1 MKVVFVGVP
10 ARFVSRFTIFAAAS
24 GGMDF
29 IMDFLVSMFNSLPGV
44 AAEGLFYGIFALGV
58 YITYK
63 ILDVADLTVDGSI
76 VTGCAVTTICILYG
90 VDPLIAVFIAFIVG
104 MLAGALTGFFHT
116 FLKIPAILAGILSQ
130 FSLYTI
136 NMIIMG
142 LQAFLKEGGAKD
154 SLIPMSPT
162 AYASVSDF
170 SLIVSS
176 RDKTSAML
184 VGFVFVAA
192 IIALLYWFFGTEF
205 GCSLRA
211 TGANPKMARAQGI
224 NTSFATVFG
233 LMFSNGF
240 VALAGGLLA
249 QYTGGSNITFGA
261 GAIVIGLAS
270 VVIGEVLCNA
280 IFKKGASFAV
290 KLVFVVLGSLVYSL
304 IKRFVIN
311 IGLDTN
317 FLKLISAVIVA
328 IFLSAPNFKAKS
340 LRKVAKKGA

>member
-1 MKVVFVGVP
+1 ME
-10 ARFVSRFTIFAAAS
+10 
-24 GGMDF
+24 
-29 IMDFLVSMFNSLPGV
+29 FLISMYNSLPGV

-76 VTGCAVTTICILYG
+76 VTGCAVTTVCILYG
-90 VDPLIAVFIAFIVG
+90 VNPLVAVFIAFIAG

-116 FLKIPAILAGILSQ
+116 VLKIPAILAGILSQ

-142 LQAFLKEGGAKD
+142 AQAYLEKD
-154 SLIPMSPT
+154 GTNRAPIPMSPT
-162 AYASVSDF
+162 AYASISKF
-170 SLIVSS
+170 PLIVSS
-176 RDKTSAML
+176 RDKEGAAI
-184 VGFVFVAA
+184 VGFIFVVA

-211 TGANPKMARAQGI
+211 TGANSKMARAQGI
-224 NTSFATVFG
+224 NTNFATVFG

-249 QYTGGSNITFGA
+249 QFTGGSNITFGA

-270 VVIGEVLCNA
+270 VVIGEVLHGA
-280 IFKKGASFAV
+280 IFKKGSNFAV
-290 KLVFVVLGSLVYSL
+290 KLAFVVIGSLIYSL
-304 IKRFVIN
+304 IKRVVIN

-328 IFLSAPNFKAKS
+328 AFLSAPN
-340 LRKVAKKGA
+340 LIGNKVHKKKKGA

>member
-1 MKVVFVGVP
+1 MN
-10 ARFVSRFTIFAAAS
+10 
-24 GGMDF
+24 
-29 IMDFLVSMFNSLPGV
+29 FLVSMLNSMPGV

-63 ILDVADLTVDGSI
+63 ILDVADLTVDASI
-76 VTGCAVTTICILYG
+76 VTGCAVTVICIKYG
-90 VDPLIAVFIAFIVG
+90 VPPLAAVFIAFIAG
-104 MLAGALTGFFHT
+104 MIAGSLTGFFHT
-116 FLKIPAILAGILSQ
+116 VLKIPAILAGILSQ

-136 NMIIMG
+136 NMIVMG
-142 LQAFLKEGGAKD
+142 AQVYLEAGGTNRAP
-154 SLIPMSPT
+154 IPMSPT

-170 SLIVSS
+170 PLIVSS
-176 RDKTSAML
+176 RDKVSAMI
-184 VGFVFVAA
+184 VGLVFVAA

-224 NTSFATVFG
+224 NTKFATVFG
-233 LMFSNGF
+233 LMVSNGF

-249 QYTGGSNITFGA
+249 QFTGGSNITFGA

-270 VVIGEVLCNA
+270 VVIGEVLHGA
-280 IFKKGASFAV
+280 IFKKGSNFAV
-290 KLVFVVLGSLVYSL
+290 KLLFVVIGSLVYSL

-311 IGLDTN
+311 AGLDTN

-328 IFLSAPNFKAKS
+328 IFLSAPN
-340 LRKVAKKGA
+340 LKKNTAHKPKKKKEEKTNA

>member
-1 MKVVFVGVP
+1 MN
-10 ARFVSRFTIFAAAS
+10 
-24 GGMDF
+24 
-29 IMDFLVSMFNSLPGV
+29 FLTSMLGSMPGV

-58 YITYK
+58 FITYK
-63 ILDVADLTVDGSI
+63 ILDVADLTVDASI

-90 VDPLIAVFIAFIVG
+90 VSPLLAVFIAFIAG

-116 FLKIPAILAGILSQ
+116 VLKIPAILAGILSQ

-136 NMIIMG
+136 NMIVMG
-142 LQAFLKEGGAKD
+142 LEGFLEPTGTK
-154 SLIPMSPT
+154 SPIPMSPT
-162 AYASVSDF
+162 AYASVSKF
-170 SLIVSS
+170 PLIVSS
-176 RDKTSAML
+176 RDKVSAMI

-211 TGANPKMARAQGI
+211 TGANSKMARAQGI
-224 NTSFATVFG
+224 NTNFATVFG
-233 LMFSNGF
+233 LMLSNGF
-240 VALAGGLLA
+240 VALAGGLLS

-270 VVIGEVLCNA
+270 VVIGEVLHSA
-280 IFKKGASFAV
+280 IFKKGSNFAV
-290 KLVFVVLGSLVYSL
+290 KLIFVVIGSLVYSL
-304 IKRFVIN
+304 IKRVVIN

-328 IFLSAPNFKAKS
+328 AFLSAPNLKKNAPKKAK
-340 LRKVAKKGA
+340 KEA

>member
-1 MKVVFVGVP
+1 
-10 ARFVSRFTIFAAAS
+10 
-24 GGMDF
+24 
-29 IMDFLVSMFNSLPGV
+29 MDFLISMVNSLPGI

-63 ILDVADLTVDGSI
+63 ILDVADLTVDASI
-76 VTGCAVTTICILYG
+76 VTGCAVTVICIKYG
-90 VDPLIAVFIAFIVG
+90 VPPLVAVFIAFIAG
-104 MLAGALTGFFHT
+104 MLAGLLTGFFHT
-116 FLKIPAILAGILSQ
+116 ILKIPAILAGILSQ

-142 LQAFLKEGGAKD
+142 LQAYMEKD
-154 SLIPMSPT
+154 GTNRAPIPMSPT
-162 AYASVSDF
+162 AYASISDYA
-170 SLIVSS
+170 LIVSS
-176 RDKTSAML
+176 RDKESAAI
-184 VGFVFVAA
+184 VGFIFVAA

-224 NTSFATVFG
+224 NTGFATVFG

-249 QYTGGSNITFGA
+249 QFTGGSNITFGA

-270 VVIGEVLCNA
+270 VVIGEVLHGA
-280 IFKKGASFAV
+280 IFKKGSNFAV
-290 KLVFVVLGSLVYSL
+290 KLLFVVIGSLVYSL
-304 IKRFVIN
+304 IKRVVIN

-328 IFLSAPNFKAKS
+328 IFLVVPGMKKNKPHK
-340 LRKVAKKGA
+340 KVKKEVEENA

>member
-1 MKVVFVGVP
+1 
-10 ARFVSRFTIFAAAS
+10 
-24 GGMDF
+24 
-29 IMDFLVSMFNSLPGV
+29 MDFLISMYNSLPGV

-63 ILDVADLTVDGSI
+63 ILDVADLTVDASI
-76 VTGCAVTTICILYG
+76 VTGCAVTVICIKYG
-90 VDPLIAVFIAFIVG
+90 IHPLAAVFIAFLAG
-104 MLAGALTGFFHT
+104 MIAGALTGFFHT
-116 FLKIPAILAGILSQ
+116 VLKIPAILAGILSQ

-142 LQAFLKEGGAKD
+142 LQTHLETNVSNKA
-154 SLIPMSPT
+154 LIPMSPT

-170 SLIVSS
+170 PLIVSS
-176 RDKTSAML
+176 RDKTSAMI
-184 VGFVFVAA
+184 VGLIFVVA

-211 TGANPKMARAQGI
+211 TGANSKMARAQGI
-224 NTSFATVFG
+224 NTSFTTVFG

-249 QYTGGSNITFGA
+249 QFTGGSNITFGA

-270 VVIGEVLCNA
+270 VVIGEVLHNA
-280 IFKKGASFAV
+280 IFKKGSSFAV
-290 KLVFVVLGSLVYSL
+290 KLVFVVLGSVIYSL

-328 IFLSAPNFKAKS
+328 AFLSAPNFKKNKAP
-340 LRKVAKKGA
+340 KKKKEVKTDA

>member
-1 MKVVFVGVP
+1 
-10 ARFVSRFTIFAAAS
+10 
-24 GGMDF
+24 
-29 IMDFLVSMFNSLPGV
+29 MDFLISMFNSLPGV

-63 ILDVADLTVDGSI
+63 ILDVADLTVDASI

-90 VDPLIAVFIAFIVG
+90 VNSLVAVFIAFLAG
-104 MLAGALTGFFHT
+104 MIAGALTGFFHT

-130 FSLYTI
+130 FSLYTS

-142 LQAFLKEGGAKD
+142 MQSYLDTTGTTKV
-154 SLIPMSPT
+154 LIPMSPT
-162 AYASVSDF
+162 AYASVSKF

-176 RDKTSAML
+176 RDKISAMV
-184 VGFVFVAA
+184 VGFVFVIA

-224 NTSFATVFG
+224 NTNFATVFG

-270 VVIGEVLCNA
+270 VVIGEVLCSTF
-280 IFKKGASFAV
+280 FKKGANFAV
-290 KLVFVVLGSLVYSL
+290 RLTFVVVGSLIYSL

-311 IGLDTN
+311 VGLDTN

-328 IFLSAPNFKAKS
+328 IFLSAPNFKNS
-340 LRKVAKKGA
+340 FVRKGTKKGA